1 MQGKGGPNVSTHSP
15 GAMRA
20 AMAIVNARSSIS
32 TAHGDKTTGELA
44 DFIEHETRI
53 VELTDAVQRLLQ
65 AIDDTSAPPGEA
77 TSIEPAVAQHL
88 DELRQTLRS
97 AIDRPVTDAPA
108 YRRGH

>member
-1 MQGKGGPNVSTHSP
+1 MSTHSP

-20 AMAIVNARSSIS
+20 AMAIVNARSSIA

-65 AIDDTSAPPGEA
+65 AIDDTSTPTGAA
-77 TSIEPAVAQHL
+77 ASVEPIVAQHL
-88 DELRQTLRS
+88 DELRQTLHS
-97 AIDRPVTDAPA
+97 AIDRPVTDSPT
-108 YRRGH
+108 YPRGH